1 MVYVE
6 LFEVGCEVKVGEVVV
21 VVELVKIV
29 SDIYVLV
36 SGMIIVVNDELSGS
50 FEKVNESFY
59 EGGWLFKFDV
69 IEEGDLLDVVVY
81 EV

>member
-1 MVYVE
+1 
-6 LFEVGCEVKVGEVVV
+6 
-21 VVELVKIV
+21 
-29 SDIYVLV
+29 
-36 SGMIIVVNDELSGS
+36 MIIVVNDELSGS

-81 EV
+81 EVQVN